1 MFAVSSFVTSI
12 IMAIII
18 GGIAGWAAGQIMK
31 SNGSLVRN
39 IILGIV
45 GAFVGNLVLGL
56 IGIHGSGFL
65 GSIIVSTIGAC
76 IVIYLGRVLSK

>member
-1 MFAVSSFVTSI
+1 MFAVGSFVTSI
-12 IMAIII
+12 IMALII

-31 SNGSLVRN
+31 SSGSLVRN

-45 GAFVGNLVLGL
+45 GAFVGNVVLGL
-56 IGIHGSGFL
+56 IGIHGSGFI

-76 IVIYLGRVLSK
+76 LVIFL